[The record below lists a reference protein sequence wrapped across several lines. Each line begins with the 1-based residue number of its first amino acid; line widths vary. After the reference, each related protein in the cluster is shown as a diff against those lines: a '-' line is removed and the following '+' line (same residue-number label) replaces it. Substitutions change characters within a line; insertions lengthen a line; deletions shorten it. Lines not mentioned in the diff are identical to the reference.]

1 MNFLTFAGQDD
12 TSSEKKCKEM
22 TDAEEKLTPEDAFS
36 PNTDQ
41 SAPLLQS
48 EQRHPTQ
55 GDTADEGLPSSSSSE
70 EERIQEEA
78 EKETARLA
86 DPNNSVSRSS
96 EAKETEEEDKPEETY
111 CSDEIS
117 VVLVDNS
124 GLSTHLDENDT
135 VKIVITMSCDPQTA
149 AELEES
155 VRLSLLES
163 AQCRLA
169 QQDQMGDSPVKIP
182 VITFDSPREEQE
194 SCVKDNKEG
203 MPNLNELSPQKQ
215 SVVYESQDSN
225 KPVGASSSQKEVISD
240 EHEAEYPSPNT
251 NNSSSGID
259 VHSHPNE
266 SENIELKTDT
276 DGFLQIPSG
285 FGRFGG
291 GGRMH
296 ARGLSIDSGRDAVLI
311 GHRSKLKLQ
320 TMTSSKSDLEDK
332 EGQLPNESNFVEFV
346 SMLES
351 ISGTRSAGGK
361 QTEEEQKEELETK
374 TDGQPLIFFGG
385 L

>member
-1 MNFLTFAGQDD
+1 M
-12 TSSEKKCKEM
+12 SSLKKSKER
-22 TDAEEKLTPEDAFS
+22 TEAEEKLTPEDAFS

-48 EQRHPTQ
+48 EQRQPTH
-55 GDTADEGLPSSSSSE
+55 GNTADKDLATSSSRE
-70 EERIQEEA
+70 EERIQEEV
-78 EKETARLA
+78 EKDTPTLP
-86 DPNNSVSRSS
+86 DPNNSGSRSS
-96 EAKETEEEDKPEETY
+96 EAKEAEEEEKPEETY

-124 GLSTHLDENDT
+124 GLSTRLDENDT
-135 VKIVITMSCDPQTA
+135 VKIVITMSCDAQTA

-163 AQCRLA
+163 AQSRLA

-182 VITFDSPREEQE
+182 VITFDSPREEEE

-203 MPNLNELSPQKQ
+203 RPNPNESSPQEQ
-215 SVVYESQDSN
+215 SVAHECQDSSE
-225 KPVGASSSQKEVISD
+225 PLQREALAS
-240 EHEAEYPSPNT
+240 EHEPENPSPNT

-259 VHSHPNE
+259 VRSNPEE
-266 SENIELKTDT
+266 SDHTELKSDT
-276 DGFLQIPSG
+276 DGFLRIPSG
-285 FGRFGG
+285 FGRFAR
-291 GGRMH
+291 GGRTH

-311 GHRSKLKLQ
+311 GHQAKSKLQ

-351 ISGTRSAGGK
+351 ISSSRSGGGK
-361 QTEEEQKEELETK
+361 QTEIEQKEEQKTK
-374 TDGQPLIFFGG
+374 TDGQSLIFFYFCGG
-385 L
+385 YDWHVMYIIGYLL

>member
-1 MNFLTFAGQDD
+1 M
-12 TSSEKKCKEM
+12 KCKER
-22 TDAEEKLTPEDAFS
+22 TEAEEKLAPEDAFS

-48 EQRHPTQ
+48 EQRQPTQ
-55 GDTADEGLPSSSSSE
+55 GDTADEGLPTSGSSE

-78 EKETARLA
+78 EKKTLPLS
-86 DPNNSVSRSS
+86 DPNNSGSRAS
-96 EAKETEEEDKPEETY
+96 EAKEAEEEDKHEETY

-163 AQCRLA
+163 AQSRLA
-169 QQDQMGDSPVKIP
+169 QQDHMGDSPVKIP
-182 VITFDSPREEQE
+182 VITFDSPREEDE
-194 SCVKDNKEG
+194 SCIKNDKEG
-203 MPNLNELSPQKQ
+203 RLNPNEFSSQEQ
-215 SVVYESQDSN
+215 SVAHESQDSHE
-225 KPVGASSSQKEVISD
+225 PVGSSSVKQKELSS
-240 EHEAEYPSPNT
+240 EHEAENPSPNA

-259 VHSHPNE
+259 VRSHPDE
-266 SENIELKTDT
+266 SEHTELQSDT
-276 DGFLQIPSG
+276 DGFLQIPYG

-296 ARGLSIDSGRDAVLI
+296 ARGLSMDSGRDAVLI
-311 GHRSKLKLQ
+311 GHRAKSKLQ

-351 ISGTRSAGGK
+351 ISSTRGGGGK
-361 QTEEEQKEELETK
+361 QSEDEQKEEQKTK
-374 TDGQPLIFFGG
+374 TDGQSLIFFRGYDWHVMRH